1 MENSYL
7 IDWLSFT
14 IPIQNIADLR
24 TSKVKDFLRTL
35 GMPYEFE
42 ERESGRYGYNRSLNF
57 LESINVL
64 YNDFYSIDMDNVRK
78 NIDIYANEIA
88 GKSLDKN
95 KETAGG
101 ATSSGTTGAGDGA
114 SGFNETKDDILI
126 PTMALMPQVAQKIA
140 YFDNDIVET
149 YISTNDKTLPKAKIS
164 QLHSNEEIEK
174 ANIEQTRINNQA
186 LIDKLANNIDS
197 SLEREKL
204 INSGAIYSQD
214 MVDQVILE
222 QNKDN
227 EHAI

>member
-1 MENSYL
+1 MLGEF
-7 IDWLSFT
+7 LS
-14 IPIQNIADLR
+14 
-24 TSKVKDFLRTL
+24 S
-35 GMPYEFE
+35 
-42 ERESGRYGYNRSLNF
+42 
-57 LESINVL
+57 
-64 YNDFYSIDMDNVRK
+64 
-78 NIDIYANEIA
+78 
-88 GKSLDKN
+88 N
-95 KETAGG
+95 KW
-101 ATSSGTTGAGDGA
+101 
-114 SGFNETKDDILI
+114 
-126 PTMALMPQVAQKIA
+126 ALSKIA
-140 YFDNDIVET
+140 LDAFSASSLAKICSRFSLAWTKKRGFFTKYSLT
-149 YISTNDKTLPKAKIS
+149 TLPKAKIS

>member
-1 MENSYL
+1 MSR
-7 IDWLSFT
+7 STPFT
-14 IPIQNIADLR
+14 IERLELEKALAMMNVFASVPEAINSNKNENIAEIIKNIASQKLD
-24 TSKVKDFLRTL
+24 
-35 GMPYEFE
+35 
-42 ERESGRYGYNRSLNF
+42 
-57 LESINVL
+57 
-64 YNDFYSIDMDNVRK
+64 SIDMDNVRK

-95 KETAGG
+95 QETAGG

-126 PTMALMPQVAQKIA
+126 PTMAV
-140 YFDNDIVET
+140 
-149 YISTNDKTLPKAKIS
+149 TLPKAKIS
-164 QLHSNEEIEK
+164 QLHSNEELEK